1 MKPIKARPTII
12 DIPFVDENDNEL
24 FTLHFDR
31 SDKNVNSFYDKMS
44 GMEKTIKVLEENPE
58 AEVDE
63 KEFIKKIADS
73 FLGEGAFEKIYSINN
88 STFSTA
94 KYLFQIAVGIK
105 EEFEEEDKKAV
116 FDKYK

>member
-12 DIPFVDENDNEL
+12 DIPFVDDNNNAL

-31 SDKNVNSFYDKMS
+31 SDENVNEFYDKMS
-44 GMEKTIKVLEENPE
+44 VMEEKIKKLEENPE
-58 AEVDE
+58 IEFDE
-63 KEFIKKIADS
+63 KGFVKDIADS
-73 FLGEGAFEKIYSINN
+73 FLGNGAFEKIYSINN

>member
-31 SDKNVNSFYDKMS
+31 SDKNVNGFYDKMS
-44 GMEKTIKVLEENPE
+44 ELEENPE
-58 AEVDE
+58 IKFDE
-63 KEFIKKIADS
+63 KGFVKDIADS
-73 FLGEGAFEKIYSINN
+73 FLGDGAFEMIYSINN